1 MKNIKKYLSGISI
14 IISLLGLMN
23 ACKIGKDYV
32 QPKLKL
38 PENFRGDTLDYFGD
52 TSSMGLIHWK
62 SFFHDPTLKLLIDSA
77 LANNFEMKTALLNL
91 QISNRVLAQN
101 KANYL
106 PSVNATIA
114 NGNRTWRSKD
124 FGSGPLTKYY
134 DHKGEKA
141 PQNMFVYQSMFG
153 SDINFSWEI
162 DIWKKIGSKQE
173 QLLAEYLDTQ
183 EAKNAIQTSIITAV
197 AKGYFNLLMLDAKIE
212 VAKRNVQLNDSTL
225 RMIKLQ
231 YVAGEITALAI
242 QQTQSQ
248 RLLAASLVPEIEKEI
263 VIQENALKTLTGKL
277 PDSIKRGTSYEHLF
291 AESKDISLGSP
302 IEIVRNR
309 PDIRSSEFQ
318 LMAANANANIQQAMR
333 YPSLTVGGV
342 LGVNSMLPKNWF
354 NIPGALLGGITGNL
368 TTPIFK
374 NKTLKTQYEVAKLE
388 RDKAEIQLQQ
398 KVVEAVAEV
407 SNAVVTVDKQR
418 EQLSLAK
425 ERVDNAHLAV
435 KNAGLLFK
443 SGYATYLEV
452 ITAQSNALNS
462 DLDLVELRQ
471 QHLDAFVD
479 LYRALGGGWR

>member
-1 MKNIKKYLSGISI
+1 MKNIKKYISALCLATGLL
-14 IISLLGLMN
+14 ISMN

-32 QPKLKL
+32 QPKLQL
-38 PENFRGDTLDYFGD
+38 PSTFRGDTLDFFGD

-62 SFFHDPTLKLLIDSA
+62 SFFHDPTLKMLIDSA

-91 QISNRVLAQN
+91 QISNNLLAQN
-101 KANYL
+101 KSNYL
-106 PSVNATIA
+106 PSVGATIA
-114 NGNRTWRSKD
+114 NGSRTWRSKD

-134 DHKGEKA
+134 DRKGEKA
-141 PQNMFVYQSMFG
+141 PENRFVYQSQFG

-162 DIWKKIGSKQE
+162 DIWKKISSKQE

-183 EAKNAIQTSIITAV
+183 EAKNAIQTNIITSV

-231 YVAGEITALAI
+231 YTAGEITALAI
-242 QQTQSQ
+242 QQTESQ
-248 RLLAASLVPEIEKEI
+248 RLLAASLVPELEKQI
-263 VIQENALKTLTGKL
+263 VIQENALQTLTGKL

-291 AESKDISLGSP
+291 AESKEISLGSP
-302 IEIVRNR
+302 VEIIRNR

-333 YPSLTVGGV
+333 YPSFNIGGV
-342 LGVNSMLPKNWF
+342 FGVNAMLPRNWF

-418 EQLSLAK
+418 EQLELARK
-425 ERVDNAHLAV
+425 RVDNAHLAV
-435 KNAGLLFK
+435 KNANLLFK

-452 ITAQSNALNS
+452 ITAQSNALDS

-471 QHLDAFVD
+471 QHLDGFLD
-479 LYRALGGGWR
+479 LYRSLGGGWR

>member
-1 MKNIKKYLSGISI
+1 
-14 IISLLGLMN
+14 
-23 ACKIGKDYV
+23 
-32 QPKLKL
+32 
-38 PENFRGDTLDYFGD
+38 
-52 TSSMGLIHWK
+52 
-62 SFFHDPTLKLLIDSA
+62 
-77 LANNFEMKTALLNL
+77 
-91 QISNRVLAQN
+91 
-101 KANYL
+101 
-106 PSVNATIA
+106 
-114 NGNRTWRSKD
+114 
-124 FGSGPLTKYY
+124 
-134 DHKGEKA
+134 
-141 PQNMFVYQSMFG
+141 
-153 SDINFSWEI
+153 
-162 DIWKKIGSKQE
+162 
-173 QLLAEYLDTQ
+173 
-183 EAKNAIQTSIITAV
+183 
-197 AKGYFNLLMLDAKIE
+197 MLDAKIE

-231 YVAGEITALAI
+231 YEAGEITALAI

-263 VIQENALKTLTGKL
+263 VIQENALQTLTGKL

>member
-1 MKNIKKYLSGISI
+1 MQHIKNKIST
-14 IISLLGLMN
+14 LFLVAGLVVLMN
-23 ACKIGKDYV
+23 ACKVGKDYV
-32 QPKLKL
+32 QPKVKL
-38 PENFRGDTLDYFGD
+38 PENFRGDTLDLFGD

-106 PSVNATIA
+106 PSVSATIA
-114 NGNRTWRSKD
+114 NANRTWRSKD

-134 DHKGEKA
+134 DRQGEKA
-141 PQNMFVYQSMFG
+141 PANMFVYQSLFG
-153 SDINFSWEI
+153 SDISFSWEI
-162 DIWKKIGSKQE
+162 DIWKKIGSRQE

-183 EAKNAIQTSIITAV
+183 EAKNAIQTNIVTAV

-212 VAKRNVQLNDSTL
+212 VAKRNVLLNDSTL

-231 YVAGEITALAI
+231 YDAGEITALAI
-242 QQTQSQ
+242 QQTESQ
-248 RLLAASLVPEIEKEI
+248 RLLAASLVPELEKQI
-263 VIQENALKTLTGKL
+263 VIQENALQTLTGKL

-291 AESKDISLGSP
+291 AENKDISLGSP
-302 IEIVRNR
+302 IEIIRNR

-333 YPSLTVGGV
+333 YPSLNIGGV
-342 LGVNSMLPKNWF
+342 LGVNSMLPRNWF

-374 NKTLKTQYEVAKLE
+374 NRTLKTQYEVAKLE
-388 RDKAEIQLQQ
+388 RDKAELQLQQ

-418 EQLSLAK
+418 EQLELARK
-425 ERVDNAHLAV
+425 RVDNAHLAV
-435 KNAGLLFK
+435 KNANLLFK

-452 ITAQSNALNS
+452 ITAQSNALDS

-471 QHLDAFVD
+471 QHLDGFVD
-479 LYRALGGGWR
+479 LYRSLGGGWR

>member
-1 MKNIKKYLSGISI
+1 MQHIKKYSSVLFIFIG
-14 IISLLGLMN
+14 LLVLMN
-23 ACKIGKDYV
+23 ACKVGKDYV

-38 PENFRGDTLDYFGD
+38 PESFRGDTLDFFGD
-52 TSSMGLIHWK
+52 TSSMGLIQWT

-77 LANNFEMKTALLNL
+77 LANNFDMRTALLNL

-106 PSVNATIA
+106 PTVDATIA
-114 NGNRTWRSKD
+114 GVNRTWRSKD
-124 FGSGPLTKYY
+124 FGSGPLSKYY
-134 DHKGEKA
+134 ERKGEKA
-141 PQNMFVYQSMFG
+141 PENMFVYQSQFG
-153 SDINFSWEI
+153 TDISFSWEI
-162 DIWKKIGSKQE
+162 DIWKKISSKQE

-183 EAKNAIQTSIITAV
+183 EAKNAIQTNIITSV

-231 YVAGEITALAI
+231 YEAGEITALAI
-242 QQTQSQ
+242 QQTESQ
-248 RLLAASLVPEIEKEI
+248 RLLAASLVPELEKQI
-263 VIQENALKTLTGKL
+263 VIQENALQTLTGRL
-277 PDSIKRGTSYEHLF
+277 PDSIKRGRSYEHLF

-309 PDIRSSEFQ
+309 PDIRSAEFQ

-333 YPSLTVGGV
+333 YPSLNIGGA
-342 LGVNSMLPKNWF
+342 LGVNTMLPKNWF

-388 RDKAEIQLQQ
+388 RDKAEVQLQQ
-398 KVVEAVAEV
+398 KVVEAVAEI

-418 EQLSLAK
+418 EQLELAK
-425 ERVDNAHLAV
+425 KRVNNAQLAV
-435 KNAGLLFK
+435 KNANLLFK

-452 ITAQSNALNS
+452 ITAQSNALDS

-471 QHLDAFVD
+471 QHLDGFVD
-479 LYRALGGGWR
+479 LYRSLGGGWR

>member
-1 MKNIKKYLSGISI
+1 MKNIRKYISALCVAAG
-14 IISLLGLMN
+14 LLILMN
-23 ACKIGKDYV
+23 ACKVGKDYV

-38 PENFRGDTLDYFGD
+38 PNTFRGDTLDYFGD

-91 QISNRVLAQN
+91 QISTRVLAQN
-101 KANYL
+101 KSNYL

-114 NGNRTWRSKD
+114 NGSRTWRSKD

-134 DHKGEKA
+134 ERKGEKA
-141 PQNMFVYQSMFG
+141 RENMFVYQSQFG
-153 SDINFSWEI
+153 SDISFSWEI
-162 DIWKKIGSKQE
+162 DIWKKISSKQE

-183 EAKNAIQTSIITAV
+183 EAKNAIQTNIITAV

-231 YVAGEITALAI
+231 YNAGEITALAI
-242 QQTQSQ
+242 QQTESQ
-248 RLLAASLVPEIEKEI
+248 RLLAASLVPELEKQI
-263 VIQENALKTLTGKL
+263 VIQENALQTLTGRL
-277 PDSIKRGTSYEHLF
+277 PDSIRRGTSYEHLF

-309 PDIRSSEFQ
+309 PDIRSAEFQ

-333 YPSLTVGGV
+333 YPSLNIGGV
-342 LGVNSMLPKNWF
+342 LGVNAMLPRNWF

-374 NKTLKTQYEVAKLE
+374 NKTLKTEYEVARLE
-388 RDKAEIQLQQ
+388 RDKAEILLQQ

-418 EQLSLAK
+418 EQLELARQ
-425 ERVDNAHLAV
+425 RVDNAHLAV
-435 KNAGLLFK
+435 KNANLLFK

-452 ITAQSNALNS
+452 ITAQSNALDS

-471 QHLDAFVD
+471 QHLDGFVD
-479 LYRALGGGWR
+479 LYRSLGGGWR

>member
-1 MKNIKKYLSGISI
+1 MKNIKKYISGIGI
-14 IISLLGLMN
+14 IIGLLGMMN
-23 ACKIGKDYV
+23 ACKVGKDYV
-32 QPKLKL
+32 QPKVKL
-38 PENFRGDTLDYFGD
+38 PENFRGDTLDLFGD

-77 LANNFEMKTALLNL
+77 LSNNFEMRTALLNL
-91 QISNRVLAQN
+91 QISNRLLAQN

-114 NGNRTWRSKD
+114 NGNRTWRSQD

-134 DHKGEKA
+134 DQKGEKA

-173 QLLAEYLDTQ
+173 QLLAEYLDTE
-183 EAKNAIQTSIITAV
+183 EAKNAVQTSIITSV

-225 RMIKLQ
+225 RMIRLQ
-231 YVAGEITALAI
+231 YEAGEITALAI

-248 RLLAASLVPEIEKEI
+248 RLLAASLVPELEKEI
-263 VIQENALKTLTGKL
+263 VIQENALQTLTGKL
-277 PDSIKRGTSYEHLF
+277 PDNINRGTSYEHLF

-302 IEIVRNR
+302 LEILRNR
-309 PDIRSSEFQ
+309 PDIRSSELQ
-318 LMAANANANIQQAMR
+318 LMAANANVNIQQAMR
-333 YPSLTVGGV
+333 YPSLTIGGV

-374 NKTLKTQYEVAKLE
+374 NRTLKTQYEVAKLE

-418 EQLSLAK
+418 EQLSLVK
-425 ERVDNAHLAV
+425 ERVDNAQLAV
-435 KNAGLLFK
+435 KNANLLFK
-443 SGYATYLEV
+443 SGYATYLEA

>member
-1 MKNIKKYLSGISI
+1 MKDIKKYFSALFIATG
-14 IISLLGLMN
+14 LLILMN
-23 ACKIGKDYV
+23 ACKVGKDYV

-38 PENFRGDTLDYFGD
+38 PRTFRGDTLDYFGD
-52 TSSMGLIHWK
+52 TLSMGLIHWK

-77 LANNFEMKTALLNL
+77 LTNNFEMKTALLNL
-91 QISNRVLAQN
+91 QISNRLMAQN
-101 KANYL
+101 KSNYL
-106 PSVNATIA
+106 PSVSATIA

-124 FGSGPLTKYY
+124 FASGPLAKYY
-134 DHKGEKA
+134 EHKGEKA
-141 PQNMFVYQSMFG
+141 PENMFVYQSQFG
-153 SDINFSWEI
+153 SDISFSWEI
-162 DIWKKIGSKQE
+162 DIWKKISSKQE

-183 EAKNAIQTSIITAV
+183 EAKNAIQTNIITSV

-231 YVAGEITALAI
+231 YKAGEITALAI
-242 QQTQSQ
+242 QQTESQ
-248 RLLAASLVPEIEKEI
+248 RLLAASLVPELEKQI
-263 VIQENALKTLTGKL
+263 TIQENALQTLTGRL
-277 PDSIKRGTSYEHLF
+277 PDSIKRSTSYEHLF

-302 IEIVRNR
+302 IEIIRNR

-333 YPSLTVGGV
+333 YPSLNIGGV
-342 LGVNSMLPKNWF
+342 LGVNSMLPRNWF

-398 KVVEAVAEV
+398 RVVEAVAEV

-418 EQLSLAK
+418 EQLELAK
-425 ERVDNAHLAV
+425 KRVDNAHLAV
-435 KNAGLLFK
+435 KNANLLFK

-452 ITAQSNALNS
+452 ITAQSNALDS

-471 QHLDAFVD
+471 QHLDGFVD
-479 LYRALGGGWR
+479 LYRSLGGGWR